1 MKEALERKP
10 AVEQRKQEV
19 ETRKQA
25 VGEKITVH
33 NSSKSMYQFSIFYFV
48 DLLYFLIHLCHNL

>member
-10 AVEQRKQEV
+10 AIEQRKQEA

-25 VGEKITVH
+25 VGEEIFIH
-33 NSSKSMYQFSIFYFV
+33 CYEEISINCFYCFSDFF
-48 DLLYFLIHLCHNL
+48 DFLVCVY

>member
-10 AVEQRKQEV
+10 EIEQRKQEL

-25 VGEKITVH
+25 VGERVVIYIAIKRYASIDFTF
-33 NSSKSMYQFSIFYFV
+33 FSDFF
-48 DLLYFLIHLCHNL
+48 DFF